1 MRFIEE
7 DSRRCSDI
15 TRRIVRDD
23 GEEKLTAAF
32 DNQRAVHRDMFL

>member
-7 DSRRCSDI
+7 DSRRCNDI

-23 GEEKLTAAF
+23 EEETLTAAF
-32 DNQRAVHRDMFL
+32 DIHRTVHRDIF